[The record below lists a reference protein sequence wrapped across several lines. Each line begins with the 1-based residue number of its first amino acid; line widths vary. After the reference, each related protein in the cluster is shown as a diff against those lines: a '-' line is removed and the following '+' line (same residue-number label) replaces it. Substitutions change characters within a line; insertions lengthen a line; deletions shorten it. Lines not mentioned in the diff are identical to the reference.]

1 MRIYMNRLNDL
12 SLVIIGAIVGTC
24 VLVGVV
30 SRFFM
35 PDDNPIEEIAEEVIK
50 EYTGV
55 EVDLSPESPED
66 NKNVKQ

>member
-1 MRIYMNRLNDL
+1 MNRLNDL

-30 SRFFM
+30 SRYFL
-35 PDDNPIEEIAEEVIK
+35 PDDNILEECAEEVIK

-55 EVDLSPESPED
+55 DIDLSPSTPED